1 MFNLTHNEMKK
12 KFILAATLVVAFCSC
27 SNDTEMVSSA
37 STFEEQGMTPVVL
50 GMSNSGIT
58 VTENSKRGTGTVG
71 GMAGEDVSWRN
82 EDVRVLMTT
91 AGVDNSDWS
100 IAKTA
105 CFDENVAF
113 AHLTC
118 KPTFNA
124 LDNVWELNYFASTGN
139 NKIYYP
145 MNGDS
150 DFFAFYSDDAVED
163 KYFGY
168 TVTKDANNQSVIT
181 LNEASTFDVDNAE
194 IKLPFTIDGT
204 QDLLAGKATNTSNGS
219 KQGFSATTA
228 RANVVPNI
236 TMKHLL
242 TRFTFEI
249 VPGHDNVDGL
259 IVSEV
264 GVKSLNKGNII
275 VAYNELTPREAT
287 DLIDWTLNAEGE
299 EMATFMLK
307 ERVGDVV
314 NSEGVKTKLTDF
326 TEVELDIDPS
336 LNLEENSKKIGEA
349 MFVKPGETI
358 YPMFITFKFP
368 VHDAVGNI
376 VGYNEKTESLNIEK
390 SDKTAF
396 EVGKS
401 YNLQIKVY
409 GYSDI
414 RVIATLEPWE
424 NGGDVDLD
432 FDPIALKN
440 AENGSSADD
449 LI

>member
-1 MFNLTHNEMKK
+1 MKK
-12 KFILAATLVVAFCSC
+12 NFVWVAALAVAFCAC
-27 SNDTEMVSSA
+27 TNDTEIVDSS

-50 GMSNSGIT
+50 GMSNNGIT

-82 EDVRVLMTT
+82 EKVRVLMTT
-91 AGVDNSDWS
+91 ANVNNGEWS

-118 KPTFNA
+118 MPILNS
-124 LDNVWELNYFASTGN
+124 LDNVWELNYFGSTNN

-150 DFFAFYSDDAVED
+150 DFFAFYSDDAVEE

-168 TVTKDANNQSVIT
+168 SVTKDANNQSVIA
-181 LNEASTFDVDNAE
+181 LDEASTFDAVNAE

-204 QDLLAGKATNTSNGS
+204 QDLLAGKATNTNNGS
-219 KQGFSATTA
+219 KQGFSASTA
-228 RANVVPNI
+228 RANVIPNI
-236 TMKHLL
+236 TLKHLL
-242 TRFTFEI
+242 TRFTFEV
-249 VPGHDNVDGL
+249 VPGHANVDGL
-259 IVSEV
+259 IVSAV
-264 GVKSLNKGNII
+264 GVKSQNKGNMV
-275 VAYNELTPREAT
+275 VAYNNLTPREAT
-287 DLIDWTLNAEGE
+287 ELVEWAAIEEGE
-299 EMATFMLK
+299 ELPTFMWK
-307 ERVGDVV
+307 ERVGEVV
-314 NSEGVKTKLTDF
+314 NTEGVKTSLTDF
-326 TEVELDIDPS
+326 TEVEMTVDPILSLD
-336 LNLEENSKKIGEA
+336 ENAKKIGEA
-349 MFVKPGETI
+349 MFVKPGEST

-368 VHDAVGNI
+368 VHDADGNI

-390 SDKTAF
+390 ADKTAF

-414 RVIATLEPWE
+414 KVVATLEPWGD
-424 NGGDVDLD
+424 GGDVDLD
-432 FDPIALKN
+432 FDPIVSDDS
-440 AENGSSADD
+440 END
-449 LI
+449 